1 MEHAF
6 KPKFEEKRDSTQYRL
21 PATHAVNNA
30 VTALATSRIRIR
42 QEIWG
47 RISMITRIQRK

>member
-1 MEHAF
+1 VEHAF